1 MTTEKLESDKSK
13 LTKTSTGY
21 TPVSQSEKK
30 KAVSD
35 PKFQDNSVNEP
46 ITETKTDKPIPDFD
60 RMLKQAETYAA
71 ILEEFDSKRFTQ
83 PVKKLKG
90 FIWTMREVGVKL

>member
-46 ITETKTDKPIPDFD
+46 ITETKTDKPIRYCPRLF
-60 RMLKQAETYAA
+60 
-71 ILEEFDSKRFTQ
+71 
-83 PVKKLKG
+83 
-90 FIWTMREVGVKL
+90 